1 MGIQA
6 VLAAC
11 WAGLARSMSNQSSFE
26 RPLICGTVV
35 GLIYGNIGLG
45 LAIGGTLEL
54 MWMGVEGIG
63 GASPADVTVSTIFAT
78 AMACSLGKGVSE
90 AVALAVPVSLFANL
104 IKQAFTTLNSFFHR
118 HFETL
123 AAKGDI
129 DGLSRWALLSFPY
142 NFAIGFLIIIVSI
155 SLGSGPV
162 KALLDTVPAWV
173 TKGLSVA
180 GGILPAVG
188 FAMVL
193 RMMYKTEYL
202 PFLAVGFALGAYLNM
217 PILGVAIIGAAVAA
231 VLFQVK
237 QLTKRQGGQA

>member
-11 WAGLARSMSNQSSFE
+11 WAGLARSLSNQSSLE
-26 RPLICGTVV
+26 RPLICGTMV
-35 GLIYGNIGLG
+35 GLFYGNLSLG

-54 MWMGVEGIG
+54 LWMGVEGIG

-104 IKQAFTTLNSFFHR
+104 VKQAVTTSFSFLHR

-123 AAKGDI
+123 ADEGDI
-129 DGLSRWALLSFPY
+129 DHLTAWSLMSMPVNFVIG
-142 NFAIGFLIIIVSI
+142 FAIIFAAIA
-155 SLGSGPV
+155 LGSGPV
-162 KALLDTVPAWV
+162 DALLKTVPAWI
-173 TKGLSVA
+173 TRGLTVA

-193 RMMYKTEYL
+193 RMMYKAEYL

-217 PILGVAIIGAAVAA
+217 PILGTAVIGASVAA
-231 VLFQVK
+231 ILFQVK
-237 QLTKRQGGQA
+237 QLAKRGGQA

>member
-11 WAGLARSMSNQSSFE
+11 WAGLARSLSNQSSLE
-26 RPLICGTVV
+26 RPLICGTMV
-35 GLIYGNIGLG
+35 GLFYGNIGLG

-104 IKQAFTTLNSFFHR
+104 IKQAVTTSYSFVHR
-118 HFETL
+118 HFESL
-123 AAKGDI
+123 ASKGDI
-129 DGLSRWALLSFPY
+129 DGLTRWSILSMPV
-142 NFAIGFLIIIVSI
+142 NFVVGFVIIFTAI

-162 KALLDTVPAWV
+162 DALLKTVPAWV
-173 TKGLSVA
+173 TKGLTVA

-193 RMMYKTEYL
+193 RMMYKAEYL

-217 PILGVAIIGAAVAA
+217 PILGTAIIGAAVAA

-237 QLTKRQGGQA
+237 QMAKRGGQA

>member
-11 WAGLARSMSNQSSFE
+11 WAGLARSLSNQSSLE

-35 GLIYGNIGLG
+35 GLIYGNLGLG

-104 IKQAFTTLNSFFHR
+104 IKQAVTTSYSFVHR
-118 HFETL
+118 HFESL

-129 DGLSRWALLSFPY
+129 DSLSKWSVMSMPV
-142 NFAIGFLIIIVSI
+142 NFVVGFLIIFVAI

-162 KALLDTVPAWV
+162 DALLKTVPAWV

-193 RMMYKTEYL
+193 RMMYKAEYL
-202 PFLAVGFALGAYLNM
+202 PFLALGFAMGAYLNM
-217 PILGVAIIGAAVAA
+217 PILGTAIIGAAVAA

-237 QLTKRQGGQA
+237 QMTKRGGQA